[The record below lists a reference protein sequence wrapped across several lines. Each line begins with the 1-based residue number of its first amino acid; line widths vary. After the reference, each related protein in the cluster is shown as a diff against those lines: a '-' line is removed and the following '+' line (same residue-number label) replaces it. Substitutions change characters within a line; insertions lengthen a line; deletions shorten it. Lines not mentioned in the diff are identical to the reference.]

1 MYFRKK
7 IIRYCVEQKLNISVQ
22 TYADFWRIG
31 HFNDTI
37 LYTGGLSGTSAWGS
51 ILNTSVKR
59 PNKRQRGRI
68 LNQQWDT
75 DKSSAFN
82 FSNNDNIWR
91 KIQSIPN
98 IVTFFSSLAIKFKH
112 NFNRNMAKTRWK
124 MTFNDFLP
132 PPSLTKS
139 TPHPPKVKSWSRH
152 WLQCYSD
159 TRLLGFETVCK
170 CLYTCWKLSNG
181 HVTHECFLALWKIL
195 PRRTLIWDLNDAMV
209 VKSSVH

>member
-1 MYFRKK
+1 MFGVVHLISWFVCKCFATVNCFWLMYFRNK

-91 KIQSIPN
+91 KNQSIPN

-132 PPSLTKS
+132 PPLLDKV
-139 TPHPPKVKSWSRH
+139 HAPPP
-152 WLQCYSD
+152 
-159 TRLLGFETVCK
+159 LGQILEPP
-170 CLYTCWKLSNG
+170 L
-181 HVTHECFLALWKIL
+181 VTIL
-195 PRRTLIWDLNDAMV
+195 FGY
-209 VKSSVH
+209 